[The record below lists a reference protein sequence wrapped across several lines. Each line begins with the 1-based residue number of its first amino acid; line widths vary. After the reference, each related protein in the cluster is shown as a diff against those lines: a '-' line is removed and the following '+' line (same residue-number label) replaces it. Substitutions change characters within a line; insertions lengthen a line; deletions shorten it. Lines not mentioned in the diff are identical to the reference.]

1 MYAIVVRETG
11 DAARIEDSAELVSAN
26 VAPRVRHVPG
36 FVTALWMSDGQGNTL
51 NVLAFET
58 EAAARDALGAAR
70 NAPRPEF
77 LAVESADVYRVLA
90 TA

>member
-11 DAARIEDSAELVSAN
+11 DAARIDRGGDHVTTN
-26 VAPRVRHVPG
+26 VAPRLREAPG
-36 FVTALWMSDGQGNTL
+36 FVTAMWLSDGAGNTL

-58 EAAARDALGAAR
+58 EEAARNAIGAAR

-77 LAVESADVYRVLA
+77 LAVKSADIYRVLA